1 MGTAVVCAAAWR
13 NSSSTPSTSLRVI
26 CFRLAMAPP
35 ICCTSRAERNLNTSA
50 AASSPRDM
58 TRIAQRSISE
68 STIGIFLFHP
78 GSQYHRN
85 GARVFLSHGA
95 RGVQVFFIAVHFR
108 SQALRRRHAFAVFLF
123 FLGQYFAL
131 FFGVFRVGHERL
143 DHGAPQDV
151 DNQRNQQVLNQL
163 HRVRSEEHTS
173 ELQSLMRISYA
184 VFCLKQKNKLTRIH
198 TL

>member
-1 MGTAVVCAAAWR
+1 
-13 NSSSTPSTSLRVI
+13 
-26 CFRLAMAPP
+26 MAPP

-95 RGVQVFFIAVHFR
+95 RGVQVFLLAVNLR
-108 SQALRRRHAFAVFLF
+108 SQ
-123 FLGQYFAL
+123 
-131 FFGVFRVGHERL
+131 
-143 DHGAPQDV
+143 
-151 DNQRNQQVLNQL
+151 
-163 HRVRSEEHTS
+163 RSEESRVGKDCVSTCVCRWSPDHQDKKT
-173 ELQSLMRISYA
+173 I
-184 VFCLKQKNKLTRIH
+184 
-198 TL
+198 